1 MATLLIEMDLLM
13 SNLAPGKDHLK
24 QQLVKRDHWYVTINF
39 NFQNLSKGSKPRNK
53 PGSSNKRSFYDSQ
66 KVGKPMSLENTENL
80 DGIEFHK
87 FLNDN
92 PDPADQEMVGINNCF
107 VV

>member
-1 MATLLIEMDLLM
+1 
-13 SNLAPGKDHLK
+13 
-24 QQLVKRDHWYVTINF
+24 
-39 NFQNLSKGSKPRNK
+39 
-53 PGSSNKRSFYDSQ
+53 
-66 KVGKPMSLENTENL
+66 MSLENTENL